1 MFLHSLRRVGR
12 RWALALALAALVGAG
27 AACGMA
33 GFGGSLQLNITD
45 QQTRQ
50 LGVRVDAGVDGLVV
64 ELNASGDVELGSGSV
79 EIDRYLLQ
87 RTSFGSSPAT
97 GYFLC
102 AKPCTDPLSSYL
114 VAFSPE
120 HVFVASG
127 QLELRFRI
135 VSADGD
141 TEEITRSINAEM
153 LPDLWQ
159 RPTIELGAGGS

>member
-1 MFLHSLRRVGR
+1 MFFHSLRRVKR
-12 RWALALALAALVGAG
+12 RWMLVLALAVVVGAG

-33 GFGGSLQLNITD
+33 GFGGALQFNVTD

-50 LGVRVDAGVDGLVV
+50 LTVRVNSGADGLVV

-87 RTSFGSSPAT
+87 RSTFGSSSAI

-102 AKPCTDPLSSYL
+102 AKPCTDPLSQYI
-114 VAFSPE
+114 VAYSPE

-127 QLELRFRI
+127 QLELKFRV
-135 VSADGD
+135 VSAEGSS
-141 TEEITRSINAEM
+141 EEVTRTINAEM
-153 LPDLWQ
+153 LPSLWQ
-159 RPTIELGAGGS
+159 TPTIEMGFGGS

>member
-1 MFLHSLRRVGR
+1 MYLQKRRIR
-12 RWALALALAALVGAG
+12 DRWLLTLALMATVGAG

-33 GFGGSLQLNITD
+33 GFGGALELNVTD

-50 LGVRVDAGVDGLVV
+50 LRVRVDSGTDGLVV
-64 ELNASGDVELGSGSV
+64 ELHASGDVELGSGSV

-87 RTSFGSSPAT
+87 RSTFGSSRAI

-120 HVFVASG
+120 HIFVASG
-127 QLELRFRI
+127 QLELRFRV
-135 VSADGD
+135 VSADGHS
-141 TEEITRSINAEM
+141 EEISRSINAEM
-153 LPDLWQ
+153 LPDLW
-159 RPTIELGAGGS
+159 RTPTIELGFGGS